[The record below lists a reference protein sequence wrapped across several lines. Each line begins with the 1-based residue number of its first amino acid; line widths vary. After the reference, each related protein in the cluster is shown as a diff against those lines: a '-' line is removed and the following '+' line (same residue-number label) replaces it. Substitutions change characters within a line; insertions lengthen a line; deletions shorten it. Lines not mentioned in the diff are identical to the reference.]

1 MKKILY
7 YAALVLMTASVACQQ
22 KTNADNETSGN
33 GGEAAGKESILVS
46 QQNLTP
52 TFIQVEEGDWWKKTD
67 ADGFAMLHIKGADV
81 LAAGIQKT
89 HLEHIHVHVNDDVY
103 VPLDQE
109 ITNGGVSVPVRIPD
123 GEFSVTAC
131 YSVQQQMSP
140 DGFGLSLAE
149 APEGVRL
156 YGVSDDYGYKYF
168 DCYLQVPD
176 AFTLTK
182 VEYRM
187 GGGNWQPLEGNGCSY
202 SRLDALLGNVYKISV
217 RPGFQNVSA
226 DVQLK
231 VSGEQHGIF
240 RILWENNTSKYVDLE
255 KSKFPAQAIDGETVV
270 AEIWTLEPYYLSGVS
285 APASTGVQL
294 LQRAYVRFTMPSE
307 NVTVSLLFREK
318 IPVSVSAGANIESVQ
333 LYSYPDIYSGVPV
346 ERGIPGDKVYVLAHA
361 NAGFKPCEVSIPGGD
376 VFTPTHYAYDYYF
389 FEVTIPEKAT
399 SLSLG
404 SKARQAWTVTPGTG
418 VWMNAGNLFWEGE
431 DVGCTIE
438 IPENQQIDKVTVL
451 TSGGQAISFTRD
463 VTYVH
468 FTMPRDN
475 VSVSVTYK
483 ALDGGTVHVQASF
496 DADQYHVYSSTNY
509 NWNFA
514 QGFDVAMGSNIYLQ
528 VDDYYGENFFVGIK
542 IGTQLTVYE
551 ATMDPDMGEYSF
563 GRSIQASADI
573 NIKVGASRNSVTF

>member
-1 MKKILY
+1 MKRILY
-7 YAALVLMTASVACQQ
+7 FAALVLFAAAVACQQ
-22 KTNADNETSGN
+22 KNNADENGNTGGNASG
-33 GGEAAGKESILVS
+33 AESVLLS

-52 TFIQVEEGDWWKKTD
+52 NFIQVEEGSWWKETD
-67 ADGFAMLHIKGADV
+67 ADGYAKLHIKGADV
-81 LAAGIQKT
+81 LAGGIQQV
-89 HLEHIHVHVNDDVY
+89 HLEHIHVHVNDEVY

-109 ITNGGVSVPVRIPD
+109 IVDGGVSVPVKIPE
-123 GEFSVTAC
+123 GEFSVTVC
-131 YSVQQQMSP
+131 YSVQQQMSS
-140 DGFGLSLAE
+140 DGYLLSLE
-149 APEGVRL
+149 DAPEGVKL
-156 YGVSDDYGYKYF
+156 YGVSEDYFYKYF

-187 GGGNWQPLEGNGCSY
+187 GNGSWLPLEGNGCSY
-202 SRLDALLGNVYKISV
+202 SRLDALLGNVYRITV
-217 RPGFQNVSA
+217 RPGLQNVTG
-226 DVQLK
+226 DVQLR
-231 VSGEQHGIF
+231 VSGEQHGIY

-255 KSKFPAQAIDGETVV
+255 KSVFPAQAIDGEIVV
-270 AEIWTLEPYYLSGVS
+270 AEIWTLEPYYLSGAS
-285 APASTGVQL
+285 APSSTGIQV
-294 LQRAYVRFTMPSE
+294 LQRAYVRFTMPSQ
-307 NVTVSLLFREK
+307 NVTVSLLFMEK
-318 IPVSVSAGANIESVQ
+318 IPLSVTAGANMESAV
-333 LYSYPDIYSGVPV
+333 LYNYPDIYSGVPV

-361 NAGFKPCEVSIPGGD
+361 NAGFKPCEVSIPGGE

-438 IPENQQIDKVTVL
+438 IPQNQQIDKVTVL

-528 VDDYYGENFFVGIK
+528 VDDYYGENFYVGVK

-573 NIKVGASRNSVTF
+573 NIKVGPSRNSVTF